1 MKRLLVG
8 TAGIALFACACGAQ
22 TMVEHSLVTAGAASA
37 GAGMKK
43 AGDSVGSALGKVSQT
58 LDQAGASAKPGAS
71 AQAGAS
77 ARAGGASAK
86 AGSTTIVVVP
96 KGAASAAEGPNLAA
110 PDPAAVKT
118 GMEAAE
124 LVKRFGQPVMKLSDG
139 GNETWWYG
147 AGDDSVR
154 VELRD
159 GKVAAVSGQPKSEP
173 QAPEKKPP
181 ADPPRL
187 DTAVVVLR

>member
-37 GAGMKK
+37 AAGMKK
-43 AGDSVGSALGKVSQT
+43 VGDSVGSALGKVSQT
-58 LDQAGASAKPGAS
+58 LDHAGT
-71 AQAGAS
+71 S
-77 ARAGGASAK
+77 ARAGGASAR
-86 AGSTTIVVVP
+86 AGSTTVIVL

-110 PDPAAVKT
+110 PDPVAVKT

-124 LVKRFGQPVMKLSDG
+124 LIKRFGQPVMKLSDG

-147 AGDDSVR
+147 AGAGSVR

-159 GKVAAVSGQPKSEP
+159 GKVAAVSGRARSEP
-173 QAPEKKPP
+173 QAPEKKPGSE
-181 ADPPRL
+181 PPGL